1 MRYVFILIM
10 SMSFSA
16 HAEWR
21 EFENFYMKDIE
32 FTANQ
37 RVSVQV
43 LVDADGFSFIWHM
56 QYQCD
61 NGVPTKE
68 RNFWHAYYEGRM
80 GTGNVTYG
88 SEGAPW
94 VPFRD
99 NRFTQL
105 ATQLCQVANTRFD

>member
-16 HAEWR
+16 HAEWK
-21 EFENFYMKDIE
+21 EFADIYFKDEE
-32 FTANQ
+32 FTDNQ

-43 LVDADGFSFIWHM
+43 LVYRDDAKGSLVVHM

-61 NGVPTKE
+61 NGVPIKE

-80 GTGNVTYG
+80 GTGNVAYG

-94 VPFRD
+94 VPHED
-99 NRFTQL
+99 NRFTVIAIL
-105 ATQLCQVANTRFD
+105 LCQDL